1 MTNRPSDTGD
11 DTGVGPDRGVT
22 IGMGPWQKVVGIIGI
37 VVLLWVGNRM
47 SDIVFADGPGPGGNS
62 AVENQQQVPG
72 GPTPVEGQEH
82 QPPGGPDGHGAGG
95 DDPPVDDASQVAI
108 TADKL
113 AFRPDRIELSA
124 GEPVAVALTAADIQH
139 DLVVDEIDVH
149 VVADRGETAV
159 GELMFLEPG
168 SYVGYC
174 SVPGHREAGMELEIV
189 VAPSDGATPPT
200 TA

>member
-1 MTNRPSDTGD
+1 
-11 DTGVGPDRGVT
+11 
-22 IGMGPWQKVVGIIGI
+22 MGPWPTDVGSVGIG
-37 VVLLWVGNRM
+37 VLLWVGDRL

-62 AVENQQQVPG
+62 AVENQEQVPG
-72 GPTPVEGQEH
+72 GPTPVESQEH
-82 QPPGGPDGHGAGG
+82 QPGGPDGHGAGG

-108 TADKL
+108 TADNL
-113 AFRPDRIELSA
+113 AFSPGRIELSA

-139 DLVVDEIDVH
+139 YLVVDEIDVQL
-149 VVADRGETAV
+149 VADRGETAI